1 MKKLLSLFM
10 ATALSFGTVCTNAFA
25 AENEKSTQ
33 QAVLEKIKDR
43 LGNTD
48 RYENFNASYYGET
61 GQKQYSFDWST
72 KDGKKSLSVSCTENG
87 IITDYYSYDEDND
100 YEETSKKDLYAQA
113 GKLAD
118 GLNPNL
124 DVILK
129 KNNLHKNGTFYI
141 QRTENSVPVAGETG
155 YISISSDG
163 EKIKNYSLSYS
174 GDYSFDSLT
183 KTISKDEAKKAFA
196 DKIGLKLVYK
206 MDYDKKE
213 VYMAYVPKEE
223 NTYINALNGT
233 AFKPQNDGNR
243 VFAGNLESSASAD
256 MAKGNDNG
264 ALSEREIK
272 EFEKINNLMGKDEL
286 FAKVRAL
293 SVLNISSKAV
303 VSEFNMYYDEYTD
316 RYCAS
321 MNFKDGDK
329 EGNIYLNAKTGE
341 ILNFYRYSD
350 TENKKLDENT
360 AAAKA
365 EAVLKAL
372 APDKADEF
380 KREGK
385 IGGHYGA
392 AVDYKRY
399 VSGIECKFD
408 GVSIDLDGNGDVESY
423 SISYT
428 DAKFPSK
435 SSAITQDKALENIFS
450 QVPYEIKYIFDYS
463 AKKYVAAYVFG
474 SYDIS
479 LNAVTGE
486 LLNKNTASDEID
498 FSNYYTDINDSYAK
512 AAIEKIADY
521 GIYFDDKAF
530 KPNENIKQKDF
541 LAMLCSAFSYNN
553 GAIND
558 DAYDNA
564 YDWAKRRGII
574 TKEEENRDKQITRL
588 DAAKYI
594 IRAMGLE
601 EAAKLDIYK
610 AQFSDVKTD
619 IGYSAILSGM
629 GIMSGNG
636 KGSFNPNGTLKRA
649 DSAVVIMKVIEK

>member
-10 ATALSFGTVCTNAFA
+10 ATSLSFGTVCTNAFA

-72 KDGKKSLSVSCTENG
+72 KDGKKSLSVTCTENG
-87 IITDYYSYDEDND
+87 VITDYYSYDEDDD
-100 YEETSKKDLYAQA
+100 YEETSKKDLSAKA
-113 GKLAD
+113 EKLAE
-118 GLNPNL
+118 GLNPDL
-124 DVILK
+124 DVTVK
-129 KNNLHKNGTFYI
+129 KNNLYKNGNYSI
-141 QRTENSVPVAGETG
+141 QRIENSVPVAGETG
-155 YISISSDG
+155 YISISGDG
-163 EKIKNYSLSYS
+163 EKIKNYSLNYS
-174 GDYSFDSLT
+174 GDYGFDSLT

-196 DKIGLKLVYK
+196 DKIGLKLIYK
-206 MDYDKKE
+206 KDYDTKE

-233 AFKPQNDGNR
+233 AFKPEANR
-243 VFAGNLESSASAD
+243 NTMFAGSSEASAD
-256 MAKGNDNG
+256 MAKENDNG
-264 ALSEREIK
+264 ALSERELK

-286 FAKVRAL
+286 FSKVKAL

-321 MNFKDGDK
+321 MSFKDGDK

-341 ILNFYRYSD
+341 ILNFYRYSNA
-350 TENKKLDENT
+350 ENKKLDENT

-385 IGGHYGA
+385 IGGYYGT

-399 VSGIECKFD
+399 VSGVECEFD
-408 GVSIDLDGNGDVESY
+408 GASIDLDGNGEVEGY
-423 SISYT
+423 NINYT

-435 SSAITQDKALENIFS
+435 SSAMTQEKALENIFAK
-450 QVPYEIKYIFDYS
+450 VPYEIKYIFDYS

-498 FSNYYTDINDSYAK
+498 FSNYYIDIDESYAK
-512 AAIEKIADY
+512 TAIEKIADY
-521 GIYFDDKAF
+521 GIYFEDKAF

-541 LAMLCSAFSYNN
+541 LAMLCRAFSYDSR
-553 GAIND
+553 AIND
-558 DAYDNA
+558 DTYDNA

-574 TKEEENRDKQITRL
+574 TKAEENRDKQITRL

-594 IRAMGLE
+594 VRAMGLE

-610 AQFSDVKTD
+610 AQFNDVKTD
-619 IGYSAILSGM
+619 VGYSAILSGM

-636 KGSFNPNGTLKRA
+636 KGSFNPDGTLKRA